1 MSEKNITFILHKP
14 QLSENIGACARAIKN
29 FNFKKLKLVSPEFNL
44 NHEKIR
50 PVCAGADIVIDKTRV
65 YKNFDDVSGISFLPH
80 SDHTYAQAPYQK
92 ITKEKYEELIKEMP
106 QAIDWSRLIDF
117 EKEDTTTGSKELA
130 CFAGVCEV
138 VDIEAS

>member
-1 MSEKNITFILHKP
+1 
-14 QLSENIGACARAIKN
+14 
-29 FNFKKLKLVSPEFNL
+29 
-44 NHEKIR
+44 
-50 PVCAGADIVIDKTRV
+50 
-65 YKNFDDVSGISFLPH
+65 
-80 SDHTYAQAPYQK
+80 
-92 ITKEKYEELIKEMP
+92 MP